1 MTTSKLRVLLTGA
14 STGIGKISAIHLA
27 RQGFH
32 VMATVRKES
41 DAAALRAE
49 NVPGLEPVICDVD
62 KLEDI
67 ERVGVLID
75 AQKEGLYALINNAGF
90 NYNAPFEYTVE
101 SRARAMMETNFFG
114 LYRLSQR
121 MIPALRRGAESSGRT
136 SKLINVSSIGGS
148 IGLPWEP
155 FYHASKFA
163 VNGLSE
169 SMRLELYNQNIRV
182 VIVQPGG
189 IRTDFMP
196 KTDESLKRVL
206 AEMPEEGR
214 ARYGKGLESMR
225 GAMPQAE
232 KFLSPPEAVAK
243 AFTRILNKQNPGFRT
258 WVGLDARLLYWMH
271 RLLPFGMMH
280 ALLRR
285 GFGA

>member
-49 NVPGLEPVICDVD
+49 NVPGLEPILCDVD

-67 ERVGVLID
+67 ERVGLLID
-75 AQKEGLYALINNAGF
+75 AQPEGLYALINNAGF

-121 MIPALRRGAESSGRT
+121 LIPALRRGAERSGRT

-169 SMRLELYNQNIRV
+169 ALRIELYNQNIRV

-196 KTDESLKRVL
+196 KTDESLKKVL

-214 ARYGKGLESMR
+214 ARYGKALENMR
-225 GAMPQAE
+225 GQIPQLQR
-232 KFLSPPEAVAK
+232 FLSPPEAVAN
-243 AFTRILNKQNPGFRT
+243 AFTRILSKQNPGFRT
-258 WVGLDARLLYWMH
+258 WVGLDARLLYAMH
-271 RLLPFGMMH
+271 RILPFWLMH
-280 ALLRR
+280 AILRR

>member
-1 MTTSKLRVLLTGA
+1 MHVVITGA
-14 STGIGKISAIHLA
+14 SSGIGACLA
-27 RQGFH
+27 REYHAAGAH
-32 VMATVRKES
+32 VTVVARR
-41 DAAALRAE
+41 AALLTKLQSELGDR
-49 NVPGLEPVICDVD
+49 CDVVVAD
-62 KLEDI
+62 LSVADPTGWIGQLKP
-67 ERVGVLID
+67 ID
-75 AQKEGLYALINNAGF
+75 VFINNAGF

-136 SKLINVSSIGGS
+136 SKLVNVSSIGGS

-169 SMRLELYNQNIRV
+169 ALRIELYNQNIRV

-196 KTDESLKRVL
+196 KTDESLKKVL

-214 ARYGKGLESMR
+214 ARYGKALENMR
-225 GAMPQAE
+225 GQMPQIE

-258 WVGLDARLLYWMH
+258 WVGLDARLLYAMH
-271 RLLPFGMMH
+271 RILPFWLMH
-280 ALLRR
+280 AILRR